1 MRKYPDREIESEKL
15 DKILKA
21 SQVSPTANNSRPQRV
36 FVIRSKQSLEKIRS
50 FTPYCFNAPIV
61 LMVCYEEIKT

>member
-1 MRKYPDREIESEKL
+1 MREYPDREIESEKL

-21 SQVSPTANNSRPQRV
+21 SQVSPTANNSQPQRV

>member
-21 SQVSPTANNSRPQRV
+21 SQVSPTANNSQPQRV

>member
-21 SQVSPTANNSRPQRV
+21 SQLSPTANNSQPQRV